1 MNSRTFGVSLLVV
14 GSGFCALVYQTVW
27 IRELRLVFGA
37 STGATA
43 AVLGVFMAGL
53 GLGSHILGRRADR
66 SDDPLRFYGHL
77 EAGIAILAACSPLLV
92 DLVSSAYF
100 ASGGRPALGGVGATL
115 LRLALGCIV
124 LGLPTFLMGGTLPAL
139 SRAVESNDDL
149 SRRRLALLYGANTL
163 GAVAGVV
170 VSTFYLLESLGN
182 RLTLW
187 SASALNIVVA
197 LSAYTLAAIWT
208 ANRATAGEG
217 GEDEDGGAHPA
228 PADRRLARFV
238 LVSAAIVGFVFLLME
253 LVWYRMLGPL
263 LGGTTFT
270 FGLILAFALLGIG
283 LGGLAYA
290 LTARG
295 REATLYAFAMTC
307 GLEALFMAIPYAAGD
322 RLAVFALFSRIF
334 GSLGLGGYVFSWS
347 VVAAIV
353 VLVPAIIAGYQ
364 FPLLISLLGKGR
376 EAVGSDVGRTYAW
389 NTAGAIVGSI
399 AGGFGLIPLLTAE
412 GTWRVSIAVLVALS
426 VWAALS
432 SAARERSSRAVPIAL
447 VIAALSVGAILAKGP
462 TAAWRHSPIGAGR
475 ASIEPADPNGVRSW
489 LNARRRAVVWS
500 ADGVESSVGL
510 QADDGY
516 AFSINGKIDGHSR
529 FDAPTQV
536 MAALVGAFLHPE
548 PKTAMVVGLGTG
560 SSAGWLGAIP
570 SMERVDVSELEPAIL
585 KIAEACAPV
594 NHGVLKN
601 PKVHITI
608 GDAREHLLA
617 GKGMYDVI
625 ASEPSNPY
633 RAGIASLFTIDFYRA
648 VSKRLSPNGVFVQ
661 WVQAYEVDA
670 STIRS
675 IYASYAQVFPR
686 IETWETQNGDLL
698 LIGSLGPLRYDA
710 DILRARLREEPYRS
724 AAANVWRVDS
734 LEGVLAHYVAGTTTA
749 RALAAGAIP
758 NTDDRT
764 VVEFGFA
771 RALGRRALFDPAEIK
786 QLAIRLKDDVP
797 ALDSGVVDRDRLAV
811 ERMSMVSY
819 FNNTPVLEPSYSQ
832 EQLVRLNMHA
842 SFGSNAYQ
850 NVLVG
855 WRIVG
860 VKEPG
865 SPIERRVV
873 AESYAEIADAV
884 SAEPMIAQIRQ
895 EQPIEADVIEAR
907 LRRSERRYTLA
918 ADALERAFIA
928 YRSDPWP
935 GQAIMGRSL
944 DLAIQIGEWDP
955 DKQTASRLF
964 EALDVDFSAALYRQ
978 RRYFTRYVLS
988 TMFDPECTQ
997 PRSLA
1002 AVRAFEPE
1010 LYWERDYLERRANC
1024 YAKAGDKAA
1033 AMRAK
1038 ADVETYDR
1046 NRVVTLSEMMK
1057 DVQ

>member
-53 GLGSHILGRRADR
+53 GLGSHFLGRRADR

-77 EAGIAILAACSPLLV
+77 EAGIALLAAFSPLLIGF
-92 DLVSSAYF
+92 VSSAYF
-100 ASGGRPALGGVGATL
+100 ASGGRPALGVFGATL
-115 LRLALGCIV
+115 LRLALACVV

-139 SRAVESNDDL
+139 SRAVESNDDF

-163 GAVAGVV
+163 GAVAGVAI
-170 VSTFYLLESLGN
+170 STFVLLERLGN
-182 RLTLW
+182 QLTLW

-197 LSAYTLAAIWT
+197 LSAYTLAATWSS
-208 ANRATAGEG
+208 GS
-217 GEDEDGGAHPA
+217 GAAEQGTEESAAAAA
-228 PADRRLARFV
+228 PADRRLSRFV
-238 LVSAAIVGFVFLLME
+238 LISAAIVGFVFLLME

-270 FGLILAFALLGIG
+270 FGLILAFALFGIG
-283 LGGLAYA
+283 IGGLLYA
-290 LTARG
+290 LAGRA

-307 GLEALFMAIPYAAGD
+307 GLEALFLAIPYAMGD
-322 RLAVFALFSRIF
+322 RLAVFALFSRVF
-334 GSLGLGGYVFSWS
+334 GALGFGGFVFSWS
-347 VVAAIV
+347 VVVGIV

-364 FPLLISLLGKGR
+364 FPLLISLLGRGR

-412 GTWRVSIAVLVALS
+412 GTWRVSVAVLVALS

-432 SAARERSSRAVPIAL
+432 SAARERSTRAVPVAL
-447 VIAALSVGAILAKGP
+447 VIAALSIGAILVKGP

-475 ASIEPADPNGVRSW
+475 ASIDPPDPNGMRNW
-489 LNARRRAVVWS
+489 LGARRRALVWS

-516 AFSINGKIDGHSR
+516 AFSINGKIDGHAR

-536 MAALVGAFLHPE
+536 MAALVGAFLHPA

-560 SSAGWLGAIP
+560 SSAGWLGAVP

-585 KIAEACAPV
+585 TIAEACTPV
-594 NHGVLKN
+594 NHDVLKN

-617 GKGMYDVI
+617 GKGTYDII

-698 LIGSLGPLRYDA
+698 LIGSRGELRWDA
-710 DILRARLREEPYRS
+710 DALRARLREEPYRS

-749 RALAAGAIP
+749 TALASGAIP

-771 RALGRRALFDPAEIK
+771 RSLGRRALFDPAEIR
-786 QLAIRLKDDVP
+786 QLALRLKDDVP
-797 ALDSGVVDRDRLAV
+797 AIDAGSIDRDRLAV
-811 ERMSMVSY
+811 ERMSMVS
-819 FNNTPVLEPSYSQ
+819 FFGDTPVLDPSYTQ

-842 SFGSNAYQ
+842 SFESSAYQ

-855 WRIVG
+855 WGIVG
-860 VKEPG
+860 AKEPG
-865 SPIERRVV
+865 SPIERRVI
-873 AESYAEIADAV
+873 AESYAEIADGA
-884 SAEPMIAQIRQ
+884 SAEPMIAQIRK
-895 EQPIEADVIEAR
+895 EQPIEADVIEAKLR
-907 LRRSERRYTLA
+907 LGERRYALA
-918 ADALERAFIA
+918 TEALERAFVA

-935 GQAIMGRSL
+935 GQTIMGRAL
-944 DLAIQIGEWDP
+944 DLAIRLGQWDP

-964 EALDVDFSAALYRQ
+964 TALDDDFTVALYRQ
-978 RRYFTRYVLS
+978 KRYFTRYVLS
-988 TMFDPECTQ
+988 TMFDPECVQ

-1002 AVRAFEPE
+1002 AVRAFEPN

-1024 YAKAGDKAA
+1024 YAKAANKAA
-1033 AMRAK
+1033 AISARE
-1038 ADVETYDR
+1038 DVEKYDR
-1046 NRVVTLSEMMK
+1046 NRVVTLTEMMK
-1057 DVQ
+1057 GVQ